1 MNFIIHLLKKKLFLS
16 REILLLVYF
25 HSIFCG
31 FFHLFNAFSS
41 LNTFILR
48 LDFLTFSNRLPLLVT
63 SPPGFKYPYN
73 TLFTHSSS
81 SCPSVC
87 WHTQIC
93 LCKFCS
99 YFFLTIFNSL
109 CSTLPRTVITY
120 FDIVLLLNIP
130 PSWSFFIYCNVSCD
144 FLFPLF
150 FACSK

>member
-1 MNFIIHLLKKKLFLS
+1 MLSSTTKSQLILTKTESDKESSLTGSVMWVIKFKLSSHEFYNSPFKKKLFLS

-41 LNTFILR
+41 LNTFILC

-73 TLFTHSSS
+73 TLFTHSSN

-87 WHTQIC
+87 WHTQM
-93 LCKFCS
+93 
-99 YFFLTIFNSL
+99 SL
-109 CSTLPRTVITY
+109 
-120 FDIVLLLNIP
+120 
-130 PSWSFFIYCNVSCD
+130 
-144 FLFPLF
+144 
-150 FACSK
+150 